1 MSGFGG
7 VDHVAKFESCDI
19 NCAGPFE
26 VNEQGQAIKGDFE
39 VVSVCTP
46 EYKKLEPVLVIPKD
60 RGGQKQVAKKAVD
73 LSQKT
78 VLNDGT
84 IS

>member
-1 MSGFGG
+1 MYCTRTHSCHCNLSQVSGFGG

-39 VVSVCTP
+39 PSTTRP
-46 EYKKLEPVLVIPKD
+46 
-60 RGGQKQVAKKAVD
+60 
-73 LSQKT
+73 
-78 VLNDGT
+78 
-84 IS
+84 